1 VLAVCAAL
9 ALGGGAGAAMAQSD
23 APAAQQ
29 VVGSDAGAAGKGDH
43 WGDGRAVRDP
53 RKAPARGEP
62 YNWRQMGFG
71 ALIMLVMLAFVVWL
85 VRRTKG
91 TPSGTKRRQTRKS

>member
-1 VLAVCAAL
+1 MLAVCAAL
-9 ALGGGAGAAMAQSD
+9 ALGGGTGAAMAQSG

-29 VVGSDAGAAGKGDH
+29 EVSSDAGAGKGDH

-85 VRRTKG
+85 VRR
-91 TPSGTKRRQTRKS
+91 QTRKS